1 MGEHFSAFS
10 FVDRVT
16 LLQPGAAIRGSYAIP
31 SKVPAFPASLV
42 AEAVGQLAAWAA
54 MAAVDFS
61 HRPVAGIAGTIE
73 LLGSVKPGQILQLAA
88 DLESVDIDTVGYC
101 GTASVD
107 GTPVIRLLDCVGPMV
122 PLDDF
127 DAPEAVR
134 EQCQRLRTV
143 GAEPE
148 RFQGLPALGL
158 ETTECVLNE
167 RARAILRVPT
177 TAPFFAD
184 HFPRRPVFPG
194 TLLMH
199 GNLRAAAILTCN
211 GAGGNGRPW
220 VPRTISD
227 VKLRSFI
234 SPGETLAL
242 EARSTDRNGEQL
254 TVAVESRIGT
264 RLVGSAEIQFSA
276 TPR

>member
-1 MGEHFSAFS
+1 MGEHFCAFT
-10 FVDRVT
+10 FVDRIT
-16 LLQPGAAIRGSYAIP
+16 LLEPGAAIRGSYVIP
-31 SKVPAFPASLV
+31 SKVAAFPTSLV

-73 LLGSVKPGQILQLAA
+73 LLGSVKPGQVLQLEA
-88 DLESVDIDTVGYC
+88 DLESVDTDTVGYC
-101 GTASVD
+101 GIASVD
-107 GTPVIRLLDCVGPMV
+107 GSPVIRLLDCVGPMV
-122 PLDDF
+122 PLEDF

-143 GAEPE
+143 GAVPE
-148 RFQGLPALGL
+148 RFQGLPPLGL

-167 RARAILRVPT
+167 RARALLRVPA

-199 GNLRAAAILTCN
+199 GNLRAAAILT
-211 GAGGNGRPW
+211 GNGGGSRPW

-242 EARSTDRNGEQL
+242 EARSTSSEEDQL

-264 RLVGSAEIQFSA
+264 RLVGSAEIRFTA
-276 TPR
+276 APR